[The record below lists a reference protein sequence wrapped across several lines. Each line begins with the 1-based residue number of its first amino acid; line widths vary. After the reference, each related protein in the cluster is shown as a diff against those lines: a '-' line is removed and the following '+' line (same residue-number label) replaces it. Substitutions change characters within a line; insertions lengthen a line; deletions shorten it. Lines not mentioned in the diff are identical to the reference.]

1 MKRKALYGLTAA
13 ALMSVITAGSA
24 RAQAA
29 YTASFSTSITYQN
42 VGANAAT
49 IVIVYYNTDG
59 SQVTFPAGT
68 LNAGASSSVFAG
80 NVTNLAAGFQGA
92 AILSS
97 NEPVVATLVQVGQG
111 AGAPKNRPLSNGFSA
126 GSSKVLIATA
136 LKDAF
141 GVSTKFSVQNASAG
155 ASDFVVKFFSTTS
168 STPVHTVNL
177 NGVPAGAARYVDV
190 GATAALPAG
199 FSGSATVE
207 SFVAGSTTNTSEI
220 VASALELGTSGPYSA
235 AFEGVAAGSGKVYMP
250 SALCNAFGGYNS
262 AYAVQNTGT
271 AAATVNVQ
279 YANGA
284 TQSATIQPGAKA
296 SFQTCAATG
305 MPQGYS
311 GSAVIDAGSGTIVAI
326 GKVSGL
332 GVTTAFVGANTG
344 AAKLACPYVRW
355 SDTQYPGARQRVF
368 LAIQNIG
375 SAAAGPVTVKYID
388 KNGAQVGNTITFA
401 TIAAAGKANSNAK
414 EAGAAAAEFGAYPD
428 GTFGGGAII
437 EGPTGAQLVAI
448 ARVQTA
454 DSATVGVGE
463 DYNCQAVQ

>member
-1 MKRKALYGLTAA
+1 MKRKALISLSAATLIGLT
-13 ALMSVITAGSA
+13 SVGAA

-42 VGANAAT
+42 VGAAAAT
-49 IVIVYYNTDG
+49 IAIVYYKEDG
-59 SQVTFPAGT
+59 SNVTFPAGT

-80 NVTNLAAGFQGA
+80 SVTGLSAGFQGS

-111 AGAPKNRPLSNGFSA
+111 TGAPKNRPLSNGFSA

-136 LKDAF
+136 LKNAF

-155 ASDFVVKFFSTTS
+155 NVDLTIKFFNTTS
-168 STPVHTVNL
+168 STPVHTINVAAL
-177 NGVPAGAARYVDV
+177 ALGAAKYIDV
-190 GATAALPAG
+190 GATAALPDG
-199 FSGSATVE
+199 FSGSATVDA
-207 SFVAGSTTNTSEI
+207 VQTGTSTGADI
-220 VASALELGTSGPYSA
+220 VASALELGVAGPYAA
-235 AFEGVAAGSGKVYMP
+235 AFEGVASGSAKVYMP

-262 AYAVQNTGT
+262 AYAVQNTGA
-271 AAATVNVQ
+271 AAATVNVA

-284 TQSATIQPGAKA
+284 TQSAVIQPGAKA

-305 MPQGYS
+305 MTQGYS
-311 GSAVIDAGSGTIVAI
+311 GSATIDAGSGTIVAI

-332 GVTTAFVGANTG
+332 GVTTAFVGANSG

-375 SAAAGPVTVKYID
+375 SAATGPVTIDYID
-388 KNGAQVGNTITFA
+388 KTGTKVGNTITIA

-414 EAGAAAAEFGAYPD
+414 DAGAAAAEFGTYTD
-428 GTFGGGAII
+428 GSFGGGAII
-437 EGPTGAQLVAI
+437 SGPAGAQLVAI
-448 ARVQTA
+448 ARVQSA

-463 DYNCQAVQ
+463 DYNCQSVQ